1 MPHVLIVTDSGA
13 ALPDRSVLGVTNLTV
28 ALNRVTLGERTG
40 YEGTDFTV
48 RQLWETARTQ
58 PGALRFTPPTTQ
70 EYYRLFQAGSAQFD
84 AILSIHTSSQM
95 SASYANAQKAA
106 ERLAGTC
113 PIGLVDSRA
122 MSASQGVVV
131 QEAVA
136 ASRTMSSFEALV
148 RHVRSVAARVFA
160 IYYVEST
167 ETMLANGMLSAE
179 HSILA
184 SMLGVKPM
192 LTFDEGHLVTT
203 GKARTRSQVVEQ
215 LIEFASGF
223 DAIEQVVIAQPE
235 GAQRTETTRL
245 LVNRLSDLLPG
256 QSFQICSYAPSM
268 AALVGAHAGGLVIMS
283 AQKEEAHDAY
293 ED

>member
-13 ALPDRSVLGVTNLTV
+13 ALPDRSVLGAANLTV

-58 PGALRFTPPTTQ
+58 PGALQFAPPTAQ
-70 EYYRLFQAGSAQFD
+70 EYYRLFQAASAQFD
-84 AILSIHTSSQM
+84 AILSIHASSQL
-95 SASYANAQKAA
+95 SLSYTNAQRAA

-122 MSASQGVVV
+122 MSVSQGLIV

-136 ASRTMSSFEALV
+136 ASRKIDSFDALV
-148 RHVRSVAARVFA
+148 RHVRAIASRVFA

-184 SMLGVKPM
+184 SMLGVKPL
-192 LTFDEGHLVTT
+192 LTFDEGQLVTT

-215 LIEFASGF
+215 LLEFASGF
-223 DAIEQVVIAQPE
+223 DAIEQAVVVQAE
-235 GAQRTETTRL
+235 GAQRTETSRL
-245 LVNRLSDLLPG
+245 LINRLSDLLPG
-256 QSFQICSYAPSM
+256 QSFQICNYAPSM
-268 AALVGAHAGGLVIMS
+268 AALIGAQAGGLVILS
-283 AQKEEAHDAY
+283 AEKEESNEPY